1 MLGEFAQDSESTNL
15 GISAGW
21 SGYFERRSFSG
32 SRRSVQCGCRLDQ
45 ELEATFLC
53 VAAIVALHSYVRIL
67 GISRISAKPISTNS
81 NLAQMHGLDR
91 MIPDLLEDQPG
102 ALARGQD
109 IRAQVREID
118 RFPDM
123 PRGRPRL
130 LVGQL

>member
-1 MLGEFAQDSESTNL
+1 
-15 GISAGW
+15 
-21 SGYFERRSFSG
+21 
-32 SRRSVQCGCRLDQ
+32 
-45 ELEATFLC
+45 
-53 VAAIVALHSYVRIL
+53 
-67 GISRISAKPISTNS
+67 
-81 NLAQMHGLDR
+81 MHGLDR

-102 ALARGQD
+102 ALSRGQD